1 MKKFYD
7 LTDAIMNPSFLFQ
20 KYVKYQIFSSR
31 TLEHRKDGG
40 ITKFLVVGGFF
51 FLGMAL
57 ECNGYELGF
66 WTFLV
71 WNSAEKFSPREWTL

>member
-7 LTDAIMNPSFLFQ
+7 LTDAIISPSLLFQ

-31 TLEHRKDGG
+31 ILEHRKGGG
-40 ITKFLVVGGFF
+40 ITKFLVVGGLF
-51 FLGMAL
+51 FLGMAVGY
-57 ECNGYELGF
+57 NGYELGF

-71 WNSAEKFSPREWTL
+71 WNSPEKFSPREWTL